1 MVKTAKEGFFFIK
14 FMKGVLWHFGKLS
27 CSYYVKWESTCKC
40 LIDNISKAQLGK
52 QLSKLKPDRQKK
64 KGWKS
69 LLLSAITQIHQS
81 APLLTNVNPST
92 AALTAGSFSSWLL
105 FDASHLIS
113 QVWMITTIS
122 TNSNKANISVY
133 QNVMLLP

>member
-14 FMKGVLWHFGKLS
+14 FMKGVLWYFGKLS
-27 CSYYVKWESTCKC
+27 CSYYFKWQSTCKC

-64 KGWKS
+64 GENRCFC
-69 LLLSAITQIHQS
+69 LLSPKSTNRH
-81 APLLTNVNPST
+81 LLTNVNPST